1 MTAEAPLRVLVTGA
15 GGMLAH
21 DLVPALRAPGH
32 SVTPATRA
40 DLDITDPRAC
50 LTAVAGHDLVINT
63 AAWTA
68 VDDAEANEAAAFAIN
83 AVGAANVARAAAA
96 AGARLVHV
104 STDYVFDGQATEPY
118 AADAPVRPRSAYGR
132 TKAAGE
138 WAVRALC
145 PESYVVRTA
154 WLYGAGGPNFVATM
168 MRLARERD
176 TVSVVDDQVGQP
188 TWTVDLADL
197 IVRLVA
203 SSAPYGV
210 YHGTSSGQVSWFG
223 FTGAIFEELG
233 LDPER
238 VQPTTTEAFPRPAP
252 RPAWSVLS
260 HDTLEAAGVASIRPW
275 RSAVGDYL
283 AGQGSAGGR

>member
-1 MTAEAPLRVLVTGA
+1 MTADRSLKVLVTGA

-21 DLVPALRAPGH
+21 DLVPALEAAGH
-32 SVTPATRA
+32 SVTAANRA
-40 DLDITDPRAC
+40 DLDITDPGAC
-50 LTAVAGHDLVINT
+50 AVAVAGHDLVVNT

-68 VDDAEANEAAAFAIN
+68 VDDAESNEPVAFAIN

-96 AGARLVHV
+96 AEAPLLHV
-104 STDYVFDGQATEPY
+104 STDYVFDGQATKPY
-118 AADAPVRPRSAYGR
+118 AADSPVCPRSAYGR

-145 PESYVVRTA
+145 PQSWVVRTA
-154 WLYGAGGPNFVATM
+154 WLYGAGGPNFVETM
-168 MRLARERD
+168 TRLAHERD

-197 IVRLVA
+197 IVRLVG
-203 SSAPYGV
+203 SSAPYGI
-210 YHGTSSGQVSWFG
+210 YHGTSQGQVSWFG
-223 FTGAIFEELG
+223 FTRAIFEKLG

-260 HDTLEAAGVASIRPW
+260 HDTLVDAGLAPIQDWRRAIGAYLSTPDAS
-275 RSAVGDYL
+275 SV
-283 AGQGSAGGR
+283 

>member
-21 DLVPALRAPGH
+21 DLVPALEAAGH
-32 SVTPATRA
+32 VVTGAKRA
-40 DLDITDPRAC
+40 DLDITDPSAC
-50 LTAVAGHDLVINT
+50 ARAVAGHGLVVNT

-68 VDDAEANEAAAFAIN
+68 VDDAESNEPAAFAIN
-83 AVGAANVARAAAA
+83 AVAAANVARAAAA
-96 AGARLVHV
+96 VGARMVHI

-118 AADAPVRPRSAYGR
+118 AADSPVCPRSAYGR

-145 PESYVVRTA
+145 PQSWVVRTA
-154 WLYGAGGPNFVATM
+154 WLYGAGGPNFVETM
-168 MRLARERD
+168 TRLSQQRE
-176 TVSVVDDQVGQP
+176 TVSVVDDQIGQP

-197 IVRLVA
+197 IVRLVG
-203 SSAPYGV
+203 SSAQYGT
-210 YHGTSSGQVSWFG
+210 YHGTSRGRVSWFG
-223 FTGAIFEELG
+223 FTRAIFEDLG

-238 VQPTTTEAFPRPAP
+238 VRPTTTEAFPRPAR

-260 HDTLEAAGVASIRPW
+260 HGSLEAAGVSPIRDW
-275 RSAVGDYL
+275 RDAIGAYLSAEARSA
-283 AGQGSAGGR
+283 

>member
-1 MTAEAPLRVLVTGA
+1 MTADNTMRVLVTGA

-21 DLVPALRAPGH
+21 DLVPALRAAGH
-32 SVTPATRA
+32 AVTPARRA
-40 DLDITDPRAC
+40 DLDITDPAAC
-50 LTAVAGHDLVINT
+50 VAAVDGHDLVVNA

-68 VDDAEANEAAAFAIN
+68 VDDAESHEAAAFAIN
-83 AVGAANVARAAAA
+83 ALGAANIARTAAAE
-96 AGARLVHV
+96 GARLVHV

-118 AADAPVRPRSAYGR
+118 AADAPVCPRSAYGR

-168 MRLARERD
+168 TRLAGERE

-223 FTGAIFEELG
+223 FTQAIFEELG
-233 LDPER
+233 LDPDR

-260 HDTLEAAGVASIRPW
+260 HDSLEAACVAPIRDWRASIGSYL
-275 RSAVGDYL
+275 SA
-283 AGQGSAGGR
+283 AERRE